1 VLKTHA
7 PSILPSLLAS
17 IATSFIA
24 LTAWAGDALSIR
36 DIAPEGAVLVA
47 GVDDL
52 KATLARL
59 EGTSFGKIWN
69 DQAVAEQM
77 KGIRDEMQKSF
88 EAAAEGANAK
98 FDEIGWP
105 ASAGGALLV
114 DLDEELGLPSIEY
127 VFFLDWAGAEAANG
141 MLESFVTKAEAD
153 AKADGRT
160 VRTEEIRGRRV
171 LVAKVGGEV
180 EGGEGGMDE
189 EGEDG
194 MDEEFGMG
202 MGMPDLGPSEVCLVA
217 DKGRLL
223 AASSVP
229 MMDMLLGR
237 VDGDRAKAV
246 GESEDFRAAA
256 ELAGGTQDFYAVLST
271 KAAQPLLQT
280 MPQFML
286 FEPLLKRVV
295 GDIGAWSFGLHAKDG
310 VLEVGQ
316 GIYMP
321 SGKAG
326 LLSLVE
332 DSSEPKAPPA
342 IVPSDALSYGRM
354 NVRFDKIVA
363 VLDEAI
369 SGMPEDQ
376 AEMIKGSLDM
386 YRPAMTAAFAAMGP
400 EMHLWGT
407 EPNAEDPMASTTV
420 TAIAMKNDK
429 ESERAVSDFINLLPL
444 GLQSRD
450 FNGMTILSDEFAPF
464 SVGIGGGYVLIGST
478 THVEQAL
485 RAVDAKGEAG
495 LASDADF
502 AKSFSSISKDPCVAM
517 AWFDVVRQVESTE
530 RIMKA
535 IEAQVGELA
544 GPIGGADGAEIPVVG
559 VGTDDLAELP
569 ELLKPELVKKY
580 VQDALIDFRST
591 PKGFSTRFMVRPTA
605 Q

>member
-1 VLKTHA
+1 MLQTHA
-7 PSILPSLLAS
+7 ITLVAS
-17 IATSFIA
+17 VATSFIA
-24 LTAWAGDALSIR
+24 LHAVAGDALSIR
-36 DIAPEGAVLVA
+36 DIAPENAVLVA

-52 KATLARL
+52 KATIQRL

-69 DQAVAEQM
+69 DAAVAEEM
-77 KGIRDEMQKSF
+77 KKIRDGMQKEF
-88 EAAAEGANAK
+88 AEAAEGANAK

-105 ASAGGALLV
+105 ASAGAALLV
-114 DLDEELGLPSIEY
+114 DLDEELGLPSIQY
-127 VFFLDWAGAEAANG
+127 VFFMDWAGAETANG
-141 MLESFVTKAEAD
+141 MLESFVTRAEEE
-153 AKADGRT
+153 AKASGRAA
-160 VRTEEIRGRRV
+160 RMEEIRGRRV
-171 LVAKVGGEV
+171 LVAKLEGEAAGGAD
-180 EGGEGGMDE
+180 GGMDE
-189 EGEDG
+189 DGDEG

-202 MGMPDLGPSEVCLVA
+202 MGIPDLGPSEVCLVA

-237 VDGDRAKAV
+237 VDGDRAKSV
-246 GESEDFRAAA
+246 GDSEDFRAAA
-256 ELAGGTQDFYAVLST
+256 DLAGGTQDFYAVLST
-271 KAAQPLLQT
+271 KAAQPLLAT
-280 MPQFML
+280 VPQFML

-326 LLSLVE
+326 LLALV
-332 DSSEPKAPPA
+332 DDASEPKAPPA

-354 NVRFDKIVA
+354 NVRFDKVVA

-369 SGMPEDQ
+369 GGMPEDQ
-376 AEMIKGSLDM
+376 ADMIKGSLDM

-400 EMHLWGT
+400 EVHLWGL
-407 EPNAEDPMASTTV
+407 EANPEDPMASTTV

-429 ESERAVSDFINLLPL
+429 DSERAVSDFINLLPL

-464 SVGIGGGYVLIGST
+464 SVGIGGGFVLFGST

-485 RAVDAKGEAG
+485 RAVDAKNEGG

-502 AKSFSSISKDPCVAM
+502 VKSFASVGKDPCVAM
-517 AWFDVVRQVESTE
+517 AWFDIVRQAESAD
-530 RIMKA
+530 RMMKA
-535 IEAQVGELA
+535 IEDRVGELA
-544 GPIGGADGAEIPVVG
+544 GPIGGGDGAELPVVG
-559 VGTDDLAELP
+559 VGADDLADLP
-569 ELLKPELVKKY
+569 GLFKPELVKKY
-580 VQDALIDFRST
+580 VQDAMIDFRST
-591 PKGFSTRFMVRPTA
+591 PKGFATRFMVRPAA